1 MAATLF
7 VSRLVGLPV
16 LDPDNETFG
25 HVVDALAASS
35 GADTPPRVLGFVVS
49 VPGRRIFVNAGRIGS
64 IEPIG
69 LRLNGGVVNL
79 RHFQPRPAEV
89 QLAHDLIDRR
99 LPSGEVINDVAIEPD
114 PSRAHSY
121 QVTAI
126 DVGQPSGLLRRGM
139 RDRRRAGWR
148 EALPLFP
155 GRDDY
160 AHLRELH
167 PADVAGDV
175 QDLSRE
181 ERTALA
187 ESLDDEQ
194 LADLL
199 EELPESV
206 QAEIVGGLGIAR
218 AADVLEAMAPDD
230 AADLLSELSREARS
244 ELLEAMEPGD
254 ATPLRRLLAFRKD
267 TAGGLMTPEPIIVS
281 GDMTVAEALALVR
294 DPDLPPAIAS
304 QVYVTEPPTDPP
316 TGRLLGVCSVQRL
329 LRERPSTPLRDCAD
343 SHHHGISPELAELEV
358 AEHLAAYNLIAAPV
372 LDAYGR
378 LLGAVT
384 VDDVLDRVLPDDWR
398 AQLTRHDHGG
408 HA

>member
-1 MAATLF
+1 MTATLF

-35 GADTPPRVLGFVVS
+35 GPDAPPRVLGFVVS

-69 LRLNGGVVNL
+69 LRLNGGAVNL
-79 RHFQPRPAEV
+79 RHFQPRPAEL

-99 LPSGEVINDVAIEPD
+99 LPSGEVINDVAIQID
-114 PSRAHSY
+114 PRRAYSY

-126 DVGQPSGLLRRGM
+126 DVGRPAGLLRRTM
-139 RDRRRAGWR
+139 RDRRRADWH

-155 GRDDY
+155 NQDNY

-167 PADVAGDV
+167 PADVAGGV
-175 QDLSRE
+175 QDLSPQQRN
-181 ERTALA
+181 ALA
-187 ESLDDEQ
+187 ESLDNEQ

-206 QAEIVGGLGIAR
+206 QAEIVGGLNLER

-230 AADLLSELSREARS
+230 AADLLSELSGQARS
-244 ELLEAMEPGD
+244 DLLAAMEPD
-254 ATPLRRLLAFRKD
+254 EATPLRRLLTFRKD
-267 TAGGLMTPEPIIVS
+267 TAGGLMTPEPIILS
-281 GDMTVAEALALVR
+281 GDTAVAEALAVLR
-294 DPDLPPAIAS
+294 DPELPAAIAS

-316 TGRLLGVCSVQRL
+316 TGRLLGVCTVQRL
-329 LRERPSTPLRDCAD
+329 LRERPSTMLRDCAD
-343 SHHHGISPELAELEV
+343 TQYHAIAPELGELEV
-358 AEHLAAYNLIAAPV
+358 AEHLAAYNLIAALV

-384 VDDVLDRVLPDDWR
+384 VDDVLDRVLPEDWR
-398 AQLTRHDHGG
+398 EQLARHDQGG